1 MRRHRVLGEF
11 GARVRILREADGFS
25 QERLAE
31 RAGMS
36 RNYLGSI
43 ERGEVNPSLLKIA
56 SLARGLNVSLERL
69 FVDVKH

>member
-1 MRRHRVLGEF
+1 MRRQRVLREF
-11 GARVRILREADGFS
+11 GLRVRNLREAQEIS

-31 RAGMS
+31 RTGMS

-56 SLARGLNVSLERL
+56 SLAQALKVSLAEL
-69 FVDVKH
+69 CLEVGP

>member
-1 MRRHRVLGEF
+1 MRRHRVLREF
-11 GARVRILREADGFS
+11 GLRVRSLRESEHLS

-31 RAGMS
+31 RTGMS

-56 SLARGLNVSLERL
+56 SLARALNVPLERL
-69 FVDVKH
+69 LADVKY

>member
-1 MRRHRVLGEF
+1 MRRHRVLREF
-11 GARVRILREADGFS
+11 GLRVRSLREAEKLS

-31 RAGMS
+31 RTGMS

-56 SLARGLNVSLERL
+56 NLARALDASLERL
-69 FVDVKH
+69 FSNVKY